1 MALMTMLPINGAGRT
16 AWRGL
21 ILGVGLILILAV
33 MPSAADAVARDPT
46 VTISSFEVTPAIL
59 LPGDQGTITITI
71 TNTAKESSETESLV
85 DTTTGGGTT
94 TTSTTKDIPVL
105 VESVYMYGNGM
116 QVLEGNFQHVGALG
130 PGQSIPL
137 TFLVRAPAQTGL
149 YFPEVWIRIP
159 DGTSVKY
166 PIPVNVNSPVGVQK
180 QAILIMESHLP
191 DSVNPGDEVPVTL
204 TVRNDGQLLANEVTL
219 RVGNFSTWI
228 APRDTDLHH
237 VGTIPAGAEKTEVI
251 TLLSDKQ
258 TAPGLIQVPVTLQY
272 SAVDGTIHRDTT
284 SINVV
289 MKGKSELGFVSVD
302 TNPQRL
308 TEHTPFDLTVRIENT
323 GTGEAKAVS
332 ARIDLAAEGTKEAF
346 IGKIKPGN
354 DAPALFFLE
363 GLKTGNYP
371 YNITISYTDDL
382 GAHVVERQLS
392 LRVPPTDHTGTILL
406 GILGLGILGFCLY
419 RYWYLPRKKG
429 GGALPWV
436 KKN

>member
-1 MALMTMLPINGAGRT
+1 M
-16 AWRGL
+16 
-21 ILGVGLILILAV
+21 
-33 MPSAADAVARDPT
+33 
-46 VTISSFEVTPAIL
+46 E
-59 LPGDQGTITITI
+59 
-71 TNTAKESSETESLV
+71 
-85 DTTTGGGTT
+85 
-94 TTSTTKDIPVL
+94 
-105 VESVYMYGNGM
+105 
-116 QVLEGNFQHVGALG
+116 VLEGNFQHVGALG

-180 QAILIMESHLP
+180 QAILILESHLP

-204 TVRNDGQLLANEVTL
+204 TIRNDGQLLADEVTL

-237 VGTIPAGAEKTEVI
+237 IGTIAAGAEKTRVI
-251 TLLSDKQ
+251 TLLSDRQ
-258 TAPGLIQVPVTLQY
+258 TTPGLIQVPVTLQY
-272 SAVDGTIHRDTT
+272 SAVDGSIHRDTT

-308 TEHTPFDLTVRIENT
+308 SEHTPFDLTIRIENT

-332 ARIDLAAEGTKEAF
+332 ARIDLASEGTKEAF

-354 DAPALFFLE
+354 DAPALFILE
-363 GLKTGNYP
+363 GLGAGTYP

-392 LRVPPTDHTGTILL
+392 LRVPPTDHSGTILL
-406 GILGLGILGFCLY
+406 GILGLAVLGFCLY
-419 RYWYLPRKKG
+419 RYWYVPRKNG
-429 GGALPWV
+429 SGALPWV

>member
-1 MALMTMLPINGAGRT
+1 MTMLPINGAGKA

-21 ILGVGLILILAV
+21 ILGVGLILILAA
-33 MPSAADAVARDPT
+33 MPAAVDAATRDPT

-71 TNTAKESSETESLV
+71 TNTATESSETESLV
-85 DTTTGGGTT
+85 DTTGAGTT

-105 VESVYMYGNGM
+105 VESVYVYGNGM
-116 QVLEGNFQHVGALG
+116 EVLEGNFQHVGALG

-137 TFLVRAPAQTGL
+137 TILVRAPAQTGL

-166 PIPVNVNSPVGVQK
+166 PIPVNVNSPVGIQK
-180 QAILIMESHLP
+180 QAILILESHLP
-191 DSVNPGDEVPVTL
+191 DSVNPGDEVPVAL
-204 TVRNDGQLLANEVTL
+204 TIRNDGQLLADEVTL

-237 VGTIPAGAEKTEVI
+237 IGTIPAGAEKTQVI
-251 TLLSDKQ
+251 TLLSDRQ
-258 TAPGLIQVPVTLQY
+258 TTPGLIQVPVTLQY
-272 SAVDGTIHRDTT
+272 SAVDGSIHRDTT

-289 MKGKSELGFVSVD
+289 MS
-302 TNPQRL
+302 
-308 TEHTPFDLTVRIENT
+308 EHTPFDLTVRIENT

-332 ARIDLAAEGTKEAF
+332 ARIDLSSEGTKEAF

-354 DAPALFFLE
+354 DAPALFILE
-363 GLKTGNYP
+363 GLGAGTYP

-392 LRVPPTDHTGTILL
+392 LRVPPTDHSVTILL
-406 GILGLGILGFCLY
+406 GILGLAVLGFCIY
-419 RYWYLPRKKG
+419 RYWYIPRKNG
-429 GGALPWV
+429 SGALPWV